1 MIKLIGC
8 NNHLGVSEPGLT
20 KNIESLKNLYP
31 TLDILRVNEVLCE
44 EEHSPK
50 FKNFHSV
57 YETNQLL
64 SKTCNDVLTKKI
76 IPINILGD
84 HAASIG
90 TVSASSQFSDN
101 LGLIWVDAHPDI
113 NTPLTTLSG
122 NIHGMPIAALL
133 NLFDSPLGNVLFD
146 SQKIKKENI
155 VYLGLRDIDEAE
167 QIFLDELEI
176 TYFTYKHVVELG
188 LKKVL
193 EVINKKFE
201 ANDKLHISVDMDS
214 MDPLLVPGVSVPVEN
229 GFTPEDIVT
238 ILKQL
243 IAYNNIV
250 SIDIVEYNPEYDTD
264 HVSANVLK
272 QLIDTI
278 TKLLDINQ

>member
-20 KNIESLKNLYP
+20 KNIESIKNLYP

-64 SKTCNDVLTKKI
+64 SKACYDVLTKKI

-90 TVSASSQFSDN
+90 TVSASSQFCDN

-146 SQKIKKENI
+146 GQKIKKENI

-243 IAYNNIV
+243 ISYNNIV
-250 SIDIVEYNPEYDTD
+250 SIDIVEYNPEYDMD
-264 HVSANVLK
+264 HISANVLK

-278 TKLLDINQ
+278 TKLLDD

>member
-44 EEHSPK
+44 EEHAPK

-64 SKTCNDVLTKKI
+64 SKACYDVLTKKI
-76 IPINILGD
+76 IPVNILGD

-90 TVSASSQFSDN
+90 TVSASSQFCDN

-146 SQKIKKENI
+146 GQKIKKENI

-188 LKKVL
+188 LGKVL

-201 ANDKLHISVDMDS
+201 VNDKLHISVDMDS

-243 IAYNNIV
+243 ISYNNIV
-250 SIDIVEYNPEYDTD
+250 SIDIVEYNPEYDMD
-264 HVSANVLK
+264 HISANVLK

-278 TKLLDINQ
+278 TKLLDD

>member
-20 KNIESLKNLYP
+20 KNIESIKNLYP

-64 SKTCNDVLTKKI
+64 SKACYDVLTKKI

-90 TVSASSQFSDN
+90 TVSASSQFCDN

-146 SQKIKKENI
+146 GQKIKKENI

-188 LKKVL
+188 LGKVL

-243 IAYNNIV
+243 ISYNNIV
-250 SIDIVEYNPEYDTD
+250 SIDIVEYNPEYDMD
-264 HVSANVLK
+264 HISANVLK

-278 TKLLDINQ
+278 TKLLDD